1 MTINKNQKYQSN
13 SDIIS
18 LLRQCALLD
27 GFMQSEDQFL
37 SLLEETREDFGTPA
51 EKSPLSPVQE
61 SPGGSGQLSGKEPL
75 PSALESPMDSGQLSE
90 EELLWAAGG
99 ISRPRHSPGEDHS

>member
-27 GFMQSEDQFL
+27 EFMQSEDEFL
-37 SLLEETREDFGTPA
+37 SLLEETQEDFGQPA
-51 EKSPLSPVQE
+51 EK
-61 SPGGSGQLSGKEPL
+61 
-75 PSALESPMDSGQLSE
+75 GQLSE

>member
-1 MTINKNQKYQSN
+1 MTIKKNQKYQSN

-27 GFMQSEDQFL
+27 EFMQSGDEFL
-37 SLLEETREDFGTPA
+37 SLLEETQDEFGQPA
-51 EKSPLSPVQE
+51 EKEPISPVQE
-61 SPGGSGQLSGKEPL
+61 GPGGSGQLSGKEPL
-75 PSALESPMDSGQLSE
+75 SPVLESPMDSEQLSD

>member
-13 SDIIS
+13 SGVIS

-27 GFMQSEDQFL
+27 EFMQSGDEFL
-37 SLLEETREDFGTPA
+37 SLLEETQKDFGQPS
-51 EKSPLSPVQE
+51 E
-61 SPGGSGQLSGKEPL
+61 KEPIS
-75 PSALESPMDSGQLSE
+75 PAPESPMDSGQLSE

-99 ISRPRHSPGEDHS
+99 ISRPRHSPDEDHS

>member
-27 GFMQSEDQFL
+27 EFMQSEDQFL
-37 SLLEETREDFGTPA
+37 SLLKETQEDFGQPA
-51 EKSPLSPVQE
+51 EK
-61 SPGGSGQLSGKEPL
+61 
-75 PSALESPMDSGQLSE
+75 GQLSE